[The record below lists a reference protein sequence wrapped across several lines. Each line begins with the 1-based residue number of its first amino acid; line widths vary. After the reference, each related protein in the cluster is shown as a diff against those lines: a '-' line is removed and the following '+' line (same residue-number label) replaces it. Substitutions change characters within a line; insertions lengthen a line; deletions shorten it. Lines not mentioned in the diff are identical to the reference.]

1 MKILGLRVDGLRKL
15 TAVEMEFADKGLIQF
30 RGKNKQGKTTIL
42 DSFEI
47 LLKGAKH
54 IEDDMI
60 THDRKKAEII
70 GTIGNYEI
78 KRVITS
84 KSTRLE
90 VKHKAGDV
98 LAKPQE
104 FLDKL
109 INELTF
115 NPRPFL
121 NKTSEQKLRF
131 MMDFLGIDFTAVDGK
146 IKQCEDD
153 RLFVGRVVKQYG
165 DLKVVE
171 KVERVSVVDLIA
183 DRKEVFRVNGCLMAE
198 YDEEKEREREG
209 IRKFNDEQENRQR
222 AIDNIDDDLKKL
234 KERASILRLELE
246 AIQSDKDKAER
257 DRSQIPIPLALKSV
271 DDVEVEKPTLTNID
285 CFDEEIANAEETNI
299 QAEAYETYFTKK
311 KEKAGEKR
319 KYEDYTTR
327 LEKLRNMKK
336 MIFRNAKVPVEG
348 LEIREGGVY
357 HNDIHSE
364 NWSEAEGLRISSELC
379 LAMDP
384 KLRALFLDKG
394 ENYDADSLKELET
407 WALEN
412 DLQIFI
418 TIVDSTQDTI
428 GRGIF
433 YIEEGEIV

>member
-1 MKILGLRVDGLRKL
+1 M
-15 TAVEMEFADKGLIQF
+15 
-30 RGKNKQGKTTIL
+30 RGKNGQGKTTIL

-90 VKHKAGDV
+90 VKHKAGDA

-131 MMDFLGIDFTAVDGK
+131 MMDFLSVDFTAVDGK
-146 IKQCEDD
+146 IKDAEEERVITG
-153 RLFVGRVVKQYG
+153 RLIKKYG
-165 DLKVVE
+165 DLKPVA
-171 KVERVSVVDLIA
+171 KADRVSVSELLQTRD
-183 DRKEVFRVNGCLMAE
+183 KWTT
-198 YDEEKEREREG
+198 
-209 IRKFNDEQENRQR
+209 FNREQEE
-222 AIDNIDDDLKKL
+222 LKNQITYRDTLIEGHKEKIENL
-234 KERASILRLELE
+234 KEIILDLE
-246 AIQSDKDKAER
+246 A
-257 DRSQIPIPLALKSV
+257 
-271 DDVEVEKPTLTNID
+271 EVESLGEPMPVID
-285 CFDEEIANAEETNI
+285 LVTINQQIENAEETNLAADAFNRYAV
-299 QAEAYETYFTKK
+299 QK
-311 KEKAGEKR
+311 KEKAGEER

-336 MIFRNAKVPVEG
+336 MIFRNAKIPIEG
-348 LEIREGGVY
+348 LEIREDGVY
-357 HNDIHSE
+357 HNSIHSE

-384 KLRALFLDKG
+384 KLRALLLDKG
-394 ENYDADSLKELET
+394 ENYDTESLKELEA

-433 YIEEGEIV
+433 YIEEGELV